1 VQLLAHCYAR
11 SCTVASK
18 PQKTR
23 LTALHAQL
31 FPKLSTKRLHN
42 GFWVAGLSLE
52 LTRRYLTTTNGGGEK
67 IPPFRTNRQ
76 GIDEGS
82 SRYLRNSVPVMYR
95 KFSRYMHVLA
105 RVCNGF
111 ALPSTTCAGDV
122 LSMKMKELIAQ
133 LSKLDPEMRLVGYS
147 ADEDARE
154 VGQHVRLFDIRAV
167 TTRQWYPQSR

>member
-1 VQLLAHCYAR
+1 LLCKKLHSRFKATKDKAH
-11 SCTVASK
+11 SNPCTAFPEVIHKKVA
-18 PQKTR
+18 QR
-23 LTALHAQL
+23 L
-31 FPKLSTKRLHN
+31 
-42 GFWVAGLSLE
+42 WVAGLSLE
-52 LTRRYLTTTNGGGEK
+52 LTRRYRTTTNGGGEK

-95 KFSRYMHVLA
+95 KFSRDMHVLA

-122 LSMKMKELIAQ
+122 LSMKVKDLIAQ
-133 LSKLDPEMRLVGYS
+133 LSKLDPEVRLVGYS
-147 ADEDARE
+147 EDEDARE